1 MLLPLA
7 EKRISSEKY
16 SMTDELQHAL
26 DAGKLTAK
34 AAENLEKLA
43 PGSYCSHKSWG
54 FGRVSEW
61 NLLAGQILI
70 DFPGRKAHPM
80 QAQYAGETLLAIPDN
95 HILARKATDPAA
107 VKAQA
112 AEDPVAL
119 VRDILRDHGGKAT
132 VDQISTSLAPEV
144 FDSAGFKKFWDA
156 AKKKMKTDG
165 HFQMPVKKT
174 EPVVLLD
181 APAAPTKGLI
191 EKFRGARH
199 LKDQII
205 ALEQITKALDD
216 FAQEVD
222 ELQLLAAQI
231 EDAASKGQRLQA
243 AQAVELL
250 IARDEILARHT
261 ALKPG
266 ENAPSVADILKSE
279 QSRLAELFLSLPA
292 AKQKR
297 SLDQFPAAFG
307 DRWLEMALRLMQQ
320 APARL
325 IIDIAKLLE
334 KEGRTEDLRAALA
347 RWISER
353 AVSSEI
359 LIWLCRER
367 GAAFPE
373 VFNAEL
379 LSTVFSTMEM
389 DQLAEKRG
397 SRLHDLLFED
407 RTLLGEMIA
416 EADPDQVRNVMRRLL
431 LTPVFDDLNKRSL
444 LARIVKMYP
453 EMQSMI
459 TGDSAE
465 REETLTVSWASMEKR
480 KEEFEDLITRQIP
493 ENLRDINIAKE
504 EGDLRENF
512 GFKAAKEQQRVLQRR
527 RVEGERD
534 LSSARGTN
542 FEKPDTTQVSIGTV
556 ITLTSDKGEEK
567 YSILGAWDSAPEL
580 GIVSYKAAIGQALL
594 GKKIGDSVD
603 LPTEKGVY
611 TVTIKAIEPFTDL
624 DTLREKVHALATPA
638 GA

>member
-1 MLLPLA
+1 
-7 EKRISSEKY
+7 
-16 SMTDELQHAL
+16 MTEELQSAVES
-26 DAGKLTAK
+26 GKLTQK

-43 PGSYCSHKSWG
+43 PGEFCQHKSWG
-54 FGRVSEW
+54 FGRVAEW

-80 QAQYAGETLLAIPDN
+80 QAQYAGDTLLAIPSG

-107 VKAQA
+107 VKAA
-112 AEDPVAL
+112 ASEDPVGL
-119 VRDILRDHGGKAT
+119 VRDILRDHGGKAS
-132 VDQISTSLAPEV
+132 VEQITASLTPEV
-144 FDSAGFKKFWDA
+144 FDAAGFKKFWDS
-156 AKKKMKTDG
+156 AKKKMKSDG
-165 HFQMPVKKT
+165 HFQLPVKKT

-181 APAAPTKGLI
+181 APAAPAKGLI

-199 LKDQII
+199 LKDQVA
-205 ALEQITKALDD
+205 ALDQITKALDD
-216 FAQEVD
+216 FAQEID
-222 ELQLLAAQI
+222 ELQILAAQI

-266 ENAPSVADILKSE
+266 ENAPGVADILKGE
-279 QSRLAELFLSLPA
+279 QSRLAELFASLPA

-307 DRWLEMALRLMQQ
+307 DRWLDKALSLMQQ

-334 KEGRTEDLRAALA
+334 KEGRTEDLRAALK

-353 AVSSEI
+353 SVSSEI

-407 RTLLGEMIA
+407 RTLLGEMI
-416 EADPDQVRNVMRRLL
+416 EGADADQVRNVMRRLL

-444 LARIVKMYP
+444 LARIVKLHP

-459 TGDSAE
+459 TGNETAE
-465 REETLTVSWASMEKR
+465 EKEETLTVSWASLEKR

-493 ENLRDINIAKE
+493 ENLRDIAIAKE

-527 RVEGERD
+527 RVEGEKD
-534 LSSARGTN
+534 LATARGTN
-542 FEKPDTTQVSIGTV
+542 FENPDTTQVSIGTIV
-556 ITLTSDKGEEK
+556 TLSDASGKEET

-580 GIVSYKAAIGQALL
+580 GIVSYKAAIGQTLL
-594 GKKIGDSVD
+594 GKKVGDTVG
-603 LPTEKGVY
+603 LPSEGGTRNV
-611 TVTIKAIEPFTDL
+611 TVAKILPFTDL
-624 DTLREKVHALATPA
+624 DTLREKVHALGAATA
-638 GA
+638 